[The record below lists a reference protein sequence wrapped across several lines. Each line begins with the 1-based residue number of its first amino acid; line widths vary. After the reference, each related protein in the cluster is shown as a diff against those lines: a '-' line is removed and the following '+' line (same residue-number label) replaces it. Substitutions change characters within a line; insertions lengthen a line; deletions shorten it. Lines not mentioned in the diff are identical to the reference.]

1 MRNTL
6 LFGAALGLLMI
17 TACEPRRGRSPDVGT
32 TRGDAGPSVGCG
44 GGVTRYCAGD
54 TDVMC
59 NPDGSEGTRTNCATT
74 GASCAPGLG
83 CRVCSP
89 GRTSCDGNESRR
101 CLPDGSGYEPLR
113 TCDVEAG
120 ETCIIATGLCNSPC
134 AAAEASNSYI
144 GCEYWPVPTTNSVAR
159 EDFAF
164 AVVVS
169 NPGTTPATINV
180 TRAGAAVA
188 TATVAPGAVETIEL
202 PWIEALQRGATD
214 GSALVRGGA
223 YRLRSNTPVTVYQ
236 FSPIEFRVGH
246 DCADEDPLDADGECF
261 SFTNDASLLL
271 PTHVL
276 TGNYLAITQ
285 PSNRFE
291 LTQFDFFGNPVTDTI
306 QSPGFLTLV
315 GVDEEPASVQVTF
328 SSPVLASTDGSVR
341 AFSAGETGTFMLG
354 QGDALQLL
362 SGYPTTCTPSAPDDE
377 QRDLFGG
384 VQLRVR
390 YCDTTAFDLTG
401 TEVRSTG
408 RIATIAGHSCAFVP
422 TNRWACDH
430 LEEAMFPLETWGTEA
445 ILSVSQ
451 PREAEPNLVR
461 IISSHDDNE
470 ITFDP
475 PSAHAPVT
483 LARGEMVQFETRTS
497 FRATGTDA
505 FATAQFMVGQNYTG
519 FESAT
524 DLGDPSLSLAIPT
537 DQFRTEYSFLAP
549 STYTESFVNVT
560 APMGASVML
569 DGRAVTGFTPVG
581 STGYGVARL
590 MITGGAHSMTGD
602 QEFGIVVYGFGSYTS
617 YMYPGGLDLE
627 AIDIP
632 F

>member
-6 LFGAALGLLMI
+6 LFAAALGLLTF
-17 TACEPRRGRSPDVGT
+17 TACERRGRMPDAGT
-32 TRGDAGPSVGCG
+32 PRGDAGPSAGCG
-44 GGVTRYCAGD
+44 VGVTRYCAGD

-59 NPDGSEGTRTNCATT
+59 NPDGSEGTRTNCAST

-83 CRVCSP
+83 CRVCTP
-89 GRTSCDGNESRR
+89 GRAMCDGNESRR
-101 CLPDGSGYEPLR
+101 CLPDGSGYEAIR
-113 TCDVEAG
+113 TCDIEAG
-120 ETCIIATGLCNSPC
+120 ETCIAATGLCNSPC

-144 GCEYWPVPTTNSVAR
+144 GCEYWPVPTTNSVSR

-169 NPGTTPATINV
+169 NPGTTPATVNV

-188 TATVAPGAVETIEL
+188 SAIVAPGAVETLTL
-202 PWIEALQRGATD
+202 PWIEELQRGTTD

-236 FSPIEFRVGH
+236 FSPIEFRVPRA
-246 DCADEDPLDADGECF
+246 CSDGSTDSECF

-291 LTQFDFFGNPVTDTI
+291 ITEAGLFGSTTTNI

-315 GVDEEPASVQVTF
+315 GVDEAPTSVQVTF
-328 SSPVLASTDGSVR
+328 SSPVLASSDGAVR
-341 AFSAGETGTFMLG
+341 AFNAGETGTFMLG

-362 SGYPTTCTPSAPDDE
+362 SAYPSTCTPSAPDDVR
-377 QRDLFGG
+377 RDIFGG
-384 VQLRVR
+384 EQLRVR
-390 YCDTTAFDLTG
+390 YCDTSNFDLTG

-408 RIATIAGHSCAFVP
+408 RIAAIAGHSCAFVP

-430 LEEAMFPLETWGTEA
+430 LEEAMFPLETWGREA
-445 ILSVSQ
+445 IVSVTQ

-461 IISSHDDNE
+461 IISSHDGNA

-475 PSAHAPVT
+475 ASAHPPVT
-483 LARGEMVQFETRTS
+483 LARGEMVQFETRAS
-497 FRATGTDA
+497 FRASGTDA
-505 FATAQFMVGQNYTG
+505 FATAQFMVGQNYAG
-519 FESAT
+519 FDDAT

-560 APMGASVML
+560 APMAASVML

-581 STGYGVARL
+581 STGYGVAR
-590 MITGGAHSMTGD
+590 IAISGGAHAMTGD
-602 QEFGIVVYGFGSYTS
+602 QEFGIVVYGFGEYTS